1 MEFHCFPA
9 LEQSLTEEKET
20 SLSEVRK
27 SLEEEKERL
36 REELAAQLD
45 AKDSTIQE
53 NMQKSENQQET
64 EVNKSVIVILFES
77 QNWALKQTEFLVV
90 IVF

>member
-1 MEFHCFPA
+1 M
-9 LEQSLTEEKET
+9 TEEKEA

-36 REELAAQLD
+36 HEELAAQLD

-64 EVNKSVIVILFES
+64 EVNRCVVVTSFES
-77 QNWALKQTEFLVV
+77 QNWALQKTEF
-90 IVF
+90 